1 MAYNLRNQEAKNY
14 KSIEDGVKLPRR
26 ARVSVDSKKLY
37 PVSVIEEE
45 DDRVKI
51 HYEGYSDEY
60 DEWRSKTRS
69 LPAF

>member
-1 MAYNLRNQEAKNY
+1 M
-14 KSIEDGVKLPRR
+14 
-26 ARVSVDSKKLY
+26 DSKKLY

-60 DEWRSKTRS
+60 DEWRSKSDIKSIKKLEVYQPFELHKER
-69 LPAF
+69 